1 MRRLGRLALFA
12 LLASGGACTERSKQ
26 TSPAEPDAS
35 AASRALGPSP
45 SSSVLVLVEP
55 TTSRLAPP
63 VVAYAGPCAGDMVQV
78 GAYCID
84 RYEAPNVPNEYPLV
98 MESAVTA
105 EKWCADRGKR
115 LCAEDEW
122 ERACAGP
129 QRFAYPYGNT
139 YEDARCAD
147 EKTWIVKDEPTI
159 TMWPDKPAMGEVTRL
174 YQAEKSGTRAR
185 CVSGYGAFDMTGNV
199 EEWVVSRASVKA
211 PTNRKAPR
219 ATASTHVLKGCYWSG
234 CYGGS
239 KPTCTS
245 TNAAHADTFKFYETG
260 FRCCQD
266 ARAQP
271 Q

>member
-1 MRRLGRLALFA
+1 MRRLDALALP
-12 LLASGGACTERSKQ
+12 LAIAVGASCRDREGADGAAKG
-26 TSPAEPDAS
+26 DAPPMAS
-35 AASRALGPSP
+35 TLPAASPSVALTLAPP
-45 SSSVLVLVEP
+45 LVDP

-63 VVAYAGPCAGDMVQV
+63 VAAYAGPCPGDMAQA
-78 GAYCID
+78 GAYCVD
-84 RYEAPNVPNEYPLV
+84 RYEAPNAPNEYPLV

-115 LCAEDEW
+115 LCSEDEW

-147 EKTWIVKDEPTI
+147 EKTWILKDEPTI

-199 EEWVVSRASVKA
+199 EEWVVAKVVKG
-211 PTNRKAPR
+211 KPR
-219 ATASTHVLKGCYWSG
+219 GQYAHVLKGCYWSG

-260 FRCCQD
+260 FRCCRD
-266 ARAQP
+266 TRASAP
-271 Q
+271 

>member
-1 MRRLGRLALFA
+1 MRRLCALAFA
-12 LLASGGACTERSKQ
+12 IALGTSCTDREKAGGATKDA
-26 TSPAEPDAS
+26 SPASTALPASTAS
-35 AASRALGPSP
+35 AALPP
-45 SSSVLVLVEP
+45 LLEP

-63 VVAYAGPCAGDMVQV
+63 VAAYAGACPGDMVQA

-84 RYEAPNVPNEYPLV
+84 RYEAPNTPNEYPLV

-105 EKWCADRGKR
+105 EKWCIDRSKR
-115 LCAEDEW
+115 LCTEDEW
-122 ERACAGP
+122 ERACSGP
-129 QRFAYPYGNT
+129 QGFAYPYGNT

-147 EKTWIVKDEPTI
+147 EKAWILKDEPTI

-199 EEWVVSRASVKA
+199 EEWVVAKTVKG
-211 PTNRKAPR
+211 KPR
-219 ATASTHVLKGCYWSG
+219 GQYVHVLKGCYWSG

-239 KPTCTS
+239 KPVCTS

-266 ARAQP
+266 ARAAAP
-271 Q
+271 

>member
-1 MRRLGRLALFA
+1 MRPLGVLTLFA
-12 LLASGGACTERSKQ
+12 LAQSAATACADREKVAPVAT
-26 TSPAEPDAS
+26 PDAS
-35 AASRALGPSP
+35 SGARALAPSASAP
-45 SSSVLVLVEP
+45 LLVEP
-55 TTSRLAPP
+55 QTSRLAPP
-63 VVAYAGPCAGDMVQV
+63 VAAYAGPCAGDMVQV

-84 RYEAPNVPNEYPLV
+84 RYEAPNAPNEYPLV

-105 EKWCADRGKR
+105 EKWCRDRGKR
-115 LCAEDEW
+115 LCDEDEW

-147 EKTWIVKDEPTI
+147 EKTWILKDEPTI
-159 TMWPDKPAMGEVTRL
+159 TMWPEKPAMGEVTRL

-199 EEWVVSRASVKA
+199 EEWVVSRQSK
-211 PTNRKAPR
+211 KAPR
-219 ATASTHVLKGCYWSG
+219 ANVHVLKGCYWSG

-266 ARAQP
+266 ARVP
-271 Q
+271 TP